1 MGEWPAERVDPLLG
15 QRLLTI
21 TSEWWEQP
29 LIVIGALAEVQGSG
43 LKDAQSWPHNHPT
56 NAVLSSAMPP
66 NGMHLSSK
74 ASLIRITI
82 A

>member
-56 NAVLSSAMPP
+56 NAVLSSAMPQMECIYQVKP
-66 NGMHLSSK
+66 
-74 ASLIRITI
+74 A
-82 A
+82 